1 MLITMD
7 YNRVALF
14 VRVVRAGSFTGAGA
28 SIGLPKSS
36 VSRSVSQL
44 ETDLGVRLLQRTTR
58 KLSLTE
64 AGQAYFDAVQAA
76 VTGLDDAD
84 AAVRELGAEPRGRV
98 RITAAPDSGGMDLAG
113 IMARFS
119 RKHPAIRLELSLT
132 SRVVDL
138 VAEGYD
144 LAIRAGRL
152 NDSSLVARR
161 VGATESALFGA
172 PAYLRRRGRPKV
184 PGDLAAHDWVLYRAH
199 DGRTTMRLSGPDGEH
214 AIEATGAL
222 IADELGFC
230 LAAAEAG
237 AGLVLMPI
245 PAAVDSVRTGRLEH
259 VLPGWTYAGHALW
272 VVTPSTRYV
281 PARVALVRDHLVD
294 ALSRKIA
301 ECTAGCAKHN
311 ARRAQGQAA

>member
-1 MLITMD
+1 MD

-98 RITAAPDSGGMDLAG
+98 RITAPPDSGGMDLAG
-113 IMARFS
+113 IIARFS

-132 SRVVDL
+132 SRVVDS
-138 VAEGYD
+138 VAEGFD
-144 LAIRAGRL
+144 WP
-152 NDSSLVARR
+152 S
-161 VGATESALFGA
+161 A
-172 PAYLRRRGRPKV
+172 PAG
-184 PGDLAAHDWVLYRAH
+184 
-199 DGRTTMRLSGPDGEH
+199 
-214 AIEATGAL
+214 
-222 IADELGFC
+222 
-230 LAAAEAG
+230 
-237 AGLVLMPI
+237 
-245 PAAVDSVRTGRLEH
+245 
-259 VLPGWTYAGHALW
+259 
-272 VVTPSTRYV
+272 
-281 PARVALVRDHLVD
+281 
-294 ALSRKIA
+294 
-301 ECTAGCAKHN
+301 
-311 ARRAQGQAA
+311 